1 MFILLFKTHLFKM
14 RLNAAERESFQK
26 RLEVFFVKNS
36 NIKNSE
42 TLNRFE
48 KEGIARNTAY
58 DNLKEL
64 ETGQSLSD
72 KKHSGCSTS
81 WTREKKVKLKR
92 LVNNLIGVSR
102 RKLDLKF
109 GVNHSTICCQ
119 YKQRIFNTKSVN
131 RLPNTQFNK

>member
-1 MFILLFKTHLFKM
+1 M

-48 KEGIARNTAY
+48 KEGIARNTTY
-58 DNLKEL
+58 DNLKGL
-64 ETGQSLSD
+64 KTGQSFSD
-72 KKHSGCSTS
+72 KKHSGYSTFR
-81 WTREKKVKLKR
+81 TREKKAKLKR
-92 LVNNLIGVSR
+92 LVNNRKGVSR

-109 GVNHSTICCQ
+109 GVNQSTIGRQ